1 LGGRRWRPIRRRG
14 RVRFMV
20 NIKRW
25 LIHTFMPPWRWRLA
39 FSAALLNDVEAAV
52 HQSERL
58 HRGELRFAVEN
69 ALAPA
74 WVWRGLSAQQRATE
88 VFANLR
94 VWDTEENS
102 GVLIYLLLADR
113 EVHIV
118 ADRGI
123 AKRVP
128 QSEWDSLALVMQEA
142 FRRGD
147 FRKGSLDGI
156 ERISKILITHFPS
169 GERNPDELSDKP
181 VIVRR

>member
-1 LGGRRWRPIRRRG
+1 
-14 RVRFMV
+14 MV

-25 LIHTFMPPWRWRLA
+25 LIHSFMPPWRWRIA
-39 FSAALLNDVEAAV
+39 FPAAV
-52 HQSERL
+52 LGDIEKAIKQSECR

-74 WVWRGLSAQQRATE
+74 WVWRGMSARQRATE
-88 VFANLR
+88 VFSNLR

-128 QSEWDSLALVMQEA
+128 QAEWDTIAQAMQKE
-142 FRRGD
+142 FHRGD
-147 FRKGSLDGI
+147 FRRGSLEGI
-156 ERISKILITHFPS
+156 ECITKILATHFPS
-169 GERNPDELSDKP
+169 AAINPDELSNEP
-181 VIVRR
+181 VIVKR

>member
-1 LGGRRWRPIRRRG
+1 
-14 RVRFMV
+14 MV

-25 LIHTFMPPWRWRLA
+25 FIHAFMPPWRWRVA
-39 FSAALLNDVEAAV
+39 FPAAVLDAVEAAIK
-52 HQSERL
+52 QSESL

-74 WVWRGLSAQQRATE
+74 RAWQGISARQRATE
-88 VFANLR
+88 IFSNLR

-128 QSEWDSLALVMQEA
+128 QSEWDAIAQAMQSAFHQGNFRTGALE
-142 FRRGD
+142 
-147 FRKGSLDGI
+147 GI
-156 ERISKILITHFPS
+156 ARISKILAAHFPS
-169 GERNPDELSDKP
+169 GETNPNELSDQP
-181 VIVRR
+181 VIIKR